1 MRLTCTLGEE
11 IIHLLAA
18 IAEKKGEVKAHFLN
32 QLEPQSRDEN
42 KIDTVHATIF
52 LQNRELTREKTAD
65 IVRNWSVRAP
75 AKSIKEIKSTMAV
88 YEMLSTYDPFSQNSF
103 KLAYQNMLGAKDI
116 RAAYR
121 NNIIHYYYWTGFIG
135 MSPPLKEMRS
145 GMNDLFHYLRHG
157 KDPLLIK
164 SCVCH
169 YAIQFYQP
177 FEWEN
182 EKMSRLWQTL
192 LLMKEHPSFEFLPWE
207 KEILT
212 EKKRYYSKLPGRD
225 LNTDTSEFVTYMLKI
240 IDIALSN
247 LLESCRKL
255 VKPIDRIRYFYTL
268 GLSSFTRKDYM
279 RIHKNIS
286 TATASRDLDLGVETG
301 FFIKHGIDN
310 QTTYKCYLL

>member
-1 MRLTCTLGEE
+1 M
-11 IIHLLAA
+11 IHLLSA

-32 QLEPQSRDEN
+32 QLEPHSREEN
-42 KIDTVHATIF
+42 RIDSVHATIF
-52 LQNRELTREKTAD
+52 LQNRELSREKTAD
-65 IVRNWSVRAP
+65 IIRLRSVRAR
-75 AKSIKEIKSTMAV
+75 ADSIREIRSTMAT
-88 YEMLSTYDPFSQNSF
+88 YEKLSTYDPFSQNSF
-103 KLAYQNMLGAKDI
+103 KNTFQNLQEEKNI

-121 NNIIHYYYWTGFIG
+121 TSTIHYYYWTGYIA
-135 MSPPLKEMRS
+135 MSPPLKEMRA
-145 GMNDLFHYLRHG
+145 GMNELFHYLRHG

-177 FEWEN
+177 FQNEN

-192 LLMKEHPSFEFLPWE
+192 LLMKDHPSFEFLPWE

-225 LNTDTSEFVTYMLKI
+225 QNRDSSEFVTYMLKI
-240 IDIALSN
+240 IDIALAN
-247 LLESCRKL
+247 LLESCRKSI
-255 VKPIDRIRYFYTL
+255 KPIDRIRYFHNL

-286 TATASRDLDLGVETG
+286 TATASRDLELGVDSG
-301 FFIKHGIDN
+301 FFITKGMNN
-310 QTTYKCYLL
+310 QTTYRCYLL